1 MSNTSRH
8 AAGVHISAM
17 QQTGPAHHRV
27 HNVLYTATLPS
38 ESLIRIPAHICQHSA
53 TTLIDTGSSC
63 DFISETFVK
72 QHNIKTQPVTSKHE
86 VELADGSKYHCSRMV
101 KRARV
106 ELTSC
111 HHSSLVDLIVLPL
124 SGYQCILGMPWLKQ
138 HQPSMDSVNKSISFA
153 DRSKVKPVH
162 RQHTQ
167 VKQNTEV
174 EYIEQEEPI
183 SSSRSLYATRSN
195 KPIEQMKKEELKALK
210 CRLNLISCMEMKR
223 EKRVRGNELY
233 LCMVQPATGSD
244 AGKSDSCRVV
254 AEKTEQMKERLD
266 GPAWIQEQYDDVFPK
281 DLPKQLPPHRSIDH
295 KIELVPGSTPPSRPV
310 YRMSP
315 VELDELKKQ
324 LTELLEHGFI
334 RPSKSPYG
342 APVLFVKKKDGSI
355 RMCIDYRMLN
365 KITIKNK
372 YPLPRVDEL
381 LDRLQGAKWFSKID
395 LRSGYHQVRISE
407 GDIEKTAFRTR
418 YGHYEFLV
426 LPFGLTNAPAT
437 FMRLINDILNP
448 HLDHFVIAFIDDILI
463 YSKTKEEHEQH
474 IRQVLE
480 ILRQHKLYAKGSK
493 SEFYKQQVSFLGYE
507 IGVDGIRM
515 EKEKVKAVCEWP
527 APKNVQEVMEF
538 EGFAGF
544 YRHFIKD
551 FSKIMS
557 PLTDL
562 KRKDTTFVW
571 GPAQQDAFAT
581 IKQCMSKEPVLVI
594 PDPTVPFVVETD
606 ASGYAYG
613 ACLQQDQGKGLQPI
627 AYLSRKMIPAEKN
640 YATHEQEL
648 LAIVR
653 ALQEWRHYLHGA
665 HFIVY
670 SDHGPLKYMATQPHL
685 TSRQA
690 RWNEILSEFDF
701 TIEYKPGKKN
711 IVADALSR
719 RSDHKD
725 ATTKM
730 ELTAVTSATQVV
742 SIEAEIRSV
751 YRSDP
756 EYARIVDA
764 LSKPTEEELESKYE
778 ERKDEGKDKSRVIRE
793 LDTYELRDG
802 IIYKGN
808 RIYVP
813 NNTQIKKKILYEYH
827 DTPIAGHVGVT
838 KTVENVSRQFYWPKL
853 HEEVKQYVL
862 SCLPCQ
868 SNKPSNQEPI
878 GLLQPLPIPEVRWE
892 VVSMDFITQL
902 PTTKHGN
909 DAIMIVVDKLSK
921 QAHLIATKTAVSAPE
936 VATLFFREVVRH
948 HGVPKSIISD
958 RDPRFTSMFWKSL
971 WQQLGTKLQMST
983 AYHPE
988 SDGQTERTNRTIEDM
1003 LRAYVDYRQDNW
1015 DECLTAA
1022 EIAYNNSM
1030 QVSTGFSPYYLN
1042 YGQHPNLPIINAS
1055 SQQDCN
1061 NQTVSELLSSLHNSI
1076 SIAKNNLLSAQQ
1088 RQAYYANQY
1097 RREVVFEV
1105 GDEVMLSTVNFRNMN
1120 PNRTV
1125 KLMPRYIGPL
1135 KIKKVVSSVAYE
1147 LELPPTLRV
1156 HPVFHVSKLKLYR
1169 NDDRYEREQ
1178 VMRPAPVLVDGE
1190 QEYEVERILDRRE
1203 KRQGRGIR
1211 VEYLVKW
1218 LGYPEY
1224 ESTWERESNLT
1235 NAQQLV
1241 QEFKQQRNE

>member
-1 MSNTSRH
+1 MSNRSQQH
-8 AAGVHISAM
+8 AAGVNVNAM
-17 QQTGPAHHRV
+17 QQKGTNITRDHV
-27 HNVLYTATLPS
+27 HSVLYTATIPS
-38 ESLIRIPAHICQHSA
+38 ESLIRLPANICQHSA

-63 DFISETFVK
+63 DFISEAFVK

-86 VELADGSKYHCSRMV
+86 VELADGSKYHCQRMV

-111 HHSSLVDLIVLPL
+111 QHSSSVDLIVLPL

-138 HQPSMDSVNKSISFA
+138 HQPTMDFVRKSISFNN
-153 DRSKVKPVH
+153 RSKPEPVH

-167 VKQNTEV
+167 VKQNAES

-183 SSSRSLYATRSN
+183 SSSRSLHATCS
-195 KPIEQMKKEELKALK
+195 KEPMEQMKKEELKALK
-210 CRLNLISCMEMKR
+210 CRLNMISCMEMKR
-223 EKRVRGNELY
+223 EKRVRGNEVY
-233 LCMVQPATGSD
+233 LCMIQPATGSD
-244 AGKSDSCRVV
+244 AGKSDRAA
-254 AEKTEQMKERLD
+254 AEKAEQKKERLD

-315 VELDELKKQ
+315 AELDELKKQ
-324 LTELLEHGFI
+324 LTELLDHGFI

-395 LRSGYHQVRISE
+395 LRSGYHQIRISE

-448 HLDHFVIAFIDDILI
+448 HLDEFVIAFIDDILI

-474 IRQVLE
+474 IKQVLE
-480 ILRQHKLYAKGSK
+480 ILRQHQLYAKGSK
-493 SEFYKQQVSFLGYE
+493 SEFCKQHVSFLGYE

-551 FSKIMS
+551 FSRIMS

-562 KRKDTTFVW
+562 KRKDTAFVW
-571 GPAQQDAFAT
+571 GPVQQNAFDT
-581 IKQCMSKEPVLVI
+581 IKQRMSEEPVLII
-594 PDPTVPFVVETD
+594 PDPTLPFVVETD

-653 ALQEWRHYLHGA
+653 ALQEWRHHLHGA
-665 HFIVY
+665 HFTVY

-690 RWNEILSEFDF
+690 RWNEILSEYDF

-719 RSDHKD
+719 RCDHKEEMKV
-725 ATTKM
+725 A
-730 ELTAVTSATQVV
+730 AVTMSTQVAPITEEIRRAYQGDPV
-742 SIEAEIRSV
+742 CVEILTRGQASEAEV
-751 YRSDP
+751 
-756 EYARIVDA
+756 
-764 LSKPTEEELESKYE
+764 ESKYE
-778 ERKDEGKDKSRVIRE
+778 IRN
-793 LDTYELRDG
+793 G
-802 IIYKGN
+802 IIYKES

-813 NNTQIKKKILYEYH
+813 NNTQIKKKILYECH
-827 DTPIAGHVGVT
+827 DSPIAGHVGVT
-838 KTVENVSRQFYWPKL
+838 KTVEHVSRQFYWPKL
-853 HEEVKQYVL
+853 HEEVKQYVI

-902 PTTKHGN
+902 PTTKHNN

-948 HGVPKSIISD
+948 HGIPKSIISD
-958 RDPRFTSMFWKSL
+958 RDSRFTSMFWKAL

-1022 EIAYNNSM
+1022 EIAYNNSI

-1042 YGQHPNLPIINAS
+1042 YGQHPNLPIVNAS
-1055 SQQDCN
+1055 DQQNCN

-1088 RQAYYANQY
+1088 RQTYYANQH
-1097 RREVVFEV
+1097 RREVVFQV

-1147 LELPPTLRV
+1147 LELPPTLRI

-1169 NDDRYEREQ
+1169 SDDRYEREQ
-1178 VMRPAPVLVDGE
+1178 VTRPAPELVDGE

-1203 KRQGRGIR
+1203 RRQGRGIR

-1235 NAQQLV
+1235 NAQEMV
-1241 QEFKQQRNE
+1241 QQFNNQNQ